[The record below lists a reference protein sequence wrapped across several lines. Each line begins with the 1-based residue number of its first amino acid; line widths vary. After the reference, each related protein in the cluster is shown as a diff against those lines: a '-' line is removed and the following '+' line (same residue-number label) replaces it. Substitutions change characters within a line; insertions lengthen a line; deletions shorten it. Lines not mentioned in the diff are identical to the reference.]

1 MVNVPFLKRGIPL
14 PFGGRKNSEAEADQT
29 ATTTSSTTDIT
40 SQAGLVDPEKASA
53 SNTPASPVQTE
64 ITETEAEKPTASK
77 NRWPL
82 WVKLAIAGC
91 TFAIIAGL
99 AIGLGVGLT
108 RHKHS
113 SSHKDESAPVGGSDN
128 GQGGSPQK
136 RSKLAVYWGAKLNTV
151 SLDTVCEDPSYDI
164 VNLAFLS
171 AFFANGQ
178 YPRLVIPSL
187 NGSSE
192 AQKRVGAVDLQD
204 GTPLVPAIQK
214 CQANGKLVLLSMGG
228 AAGYAD
234 VKVGSDALGQQV
246 ADTIWDL
253 FLGGGR
259 KREIRPFG
267 EDVILDGID
276 FGTSCNFFSLE
287 KVLTNKKN

>member
-1 MVNVPFLKRGIPL
+1 MVNMPFLKQGHWL
-14 PFGGRKNSEAEADQT
+14 PFGGRKDSEGDANQT

-40 SQAGLVDPEKASA
+40 CQAGLFDPEKADA

-64 ITETEAEKPTASK
+64 TTETETEKQTAGK
-77 NRWPL
+77 HRWPL
-82 WVKLAIAGC
+82 WMKLAIAVC
-91 TFAIIAGL
+91 TFAMIAGL

-113 SSHKDESAPVGGSDN
+113 SSRKDESTPLGGGGGD
-128 GQGGSPQK
+128 GGPGGSPPQK
-136 RSKLAVYWGAKLNTV
+136 RSSKLAVYWGAKLNTV
-151 SLDTVCEDPSYDI
+151 SLDSVCDDPSYDI

-192 AQKRVGAVDLQD
+192 AQRRAGAVDLQD
-204 GTPLVPAIQK
+204 GAALVPAIKK

-234 VKVGSDALGQQV
+234 VRLGSDALGRQV

-253 FLGGGR
+253 FLGGGG

-267 EDVILDGID
+267 ENVILDGVD
-276 FGTSCNFFSLE
+276 FGKFRTCNLAISS
-287 KVLTNKKN
+287 